1 MGYRARIAGYDNIYC
16 PSAVVFHVGSGTS
29 GSKYNSFKVRLA
41 ARNNVYLNYKN
52 MPAAQLAVNL
62 VPILVGVGLKY
73 MFFRKRGFARDYVDG
88 LMEGIATAGKCRKV
102 PYRPQNLGNYL
113 AIEWELF
120 TGTLIY
126 IYEFTARQL
135 AKL

>member
-1 MGYRARIAGYDNIYC
+1 
-16 PSAVVFHVGSGTS
+16 
-29 GSKYNSFKVRLA
+29 
-41 ARNNVYLNYKN
+41 
-52 MPAAQLAVNL
+52 
-62 VPILVGVGLKY
+62 
-73 MFFRKRGFARDYVDG
+73 
-88 LMEGIATAGKCRKV
+88 MEGIATVGKCRKV
-102 PYRPQNLGNYL
+102 PYCSRNLRNYL

>member
-1 MGYRARIAGYDNIYC
+1 MVY
-16 PSAVVFHVGSGTS
+16 HVGSGTS

-41 ARNNVYLNYKN
+41 ARNSVYLNYKN
-52 MPAAQLAVNL
+52 MPAIQLAVNL
-62 VPILVGVGLKY
+62 VPILAGVGLKY
-73 MFFRKRGFARDYVDG
+73 LFFRKQGFAKDYVDG
-88 LMEGIATAGKCRKV
+88 LMEGIATVGKCRKV
-102 PYRPQNLGNYL
+102 PYCPRNLRNYL

>member
-1 MGYRARIAGYDNIYC
+1 MPR
-16 PSAVVFHVGSGTS
+16 
-29 GSKYNSFKVRLA
+29 NS
-41 ARNNVYLNYKN
+41 VYLNYKN
-52 MPAAQLAVNL
+52 MPAIQLAVNL
-62 VPILVGVGLKY
+62 VPILAGVGLKY
-73 MFFRKRGFARDYVDG
+73 LFFRKQGFAKDYVDG
-88 LMEGIATAGKCRKV
+88 LMEGIATVGKCRKV
-102 PYRPQNLGNYL
+102 PYCSRNLRNYL